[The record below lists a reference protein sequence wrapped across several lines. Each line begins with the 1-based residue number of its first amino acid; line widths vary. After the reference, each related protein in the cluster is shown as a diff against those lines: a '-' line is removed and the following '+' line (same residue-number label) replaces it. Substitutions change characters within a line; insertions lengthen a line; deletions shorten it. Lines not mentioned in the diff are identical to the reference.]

1 MLNLIIVGY
10 GKMGKLIEQKALE
23 GGHKVSALVDPFATG
38 ESSLS
43 GVKVCHSVADIHPA
57 ALSSEDGSTVAIEF
71 TRPDTAVANI
81 AALAAL
87 KVPTVVGTTGWY
99 ERLPEVERVVE
110 AAGSALLYA
119 SNFSIGVNL
128 FYRVAAY
135 TASLVSLFDGY
146 DVGGLE
152 IHHNKKA
159 DSPSGTA
166 KTLADWVGAATQ
178 GKKQTAVWDKLNRP
192 PTPDELHFASLRVGS
207 VPGIH
212 SVIFDSASDTIELR
226 HSARNREGF
235 ATGALFAAEWLV
247 TNHSGVFTID
257 DALAGV
263 LPNFD

>member
-1 MLNLIIVGY
+1 MLNIIIVGY
-10 GKMGKLIEQKALE
+10 GKMGRLIEQKALE
-23 GGHKVSALVDPFATG
+23 AGHKVCALVDPFATG
-38 ESSLS
+38 ESVPSAA
-43 GVKVCHSVADIHPA
+43 KFYQSVADISPA
-57 ALSSEDGSTVAIEF
+57 ALRNENGSTVAIEF

-81 AALAAL
+81 TALAAL

-128 FYRVAAY
+128 FYRIAAY
-135 TASLVSLFDGY
+135 TALLVRLFDDY
-146 DVGGLE
+146 DVGGFE

-166 KTLADWVGAATQ
+166 KTLVDWIGAATQ
-178 GKKQTAVWDKLNRP
+178 GKKQTAVWDKLDRP
-192 PTPDELHFASLRVGS
+192 PKPDELHFASLRVGS

-212 SVIFDSASDTIELR
+212 SVIFDSAADTIELR

-235 ATGALFAAEWLV
+235 AAGALFAAEWLAA
-247 TNHSGVFTID
+247 NRSGVFTID
-257 DALAGV
+257 DALSGV

>member
-1 MLNLIIVGY
+1 
-10 GKMGKLIEQKALE
+10 
-23 GGHKVSALVDPFATG
+23 
-38 ESSLS
+38 
-43 GVKVCHSVADIHPA
+43 
-57 ALSSEDGSTVAIEF
+57 
-71 TRPDTAVANI
+71 
-81 AALAAL
+81 
-87 KVPTVVGTTGWY
+87 
-99 ERLPEVERVVE
+99 VERAVE
-110 AAGSALLYA
+110 AAASSLLYA

-146 DVGGLE
+146 DVGGFE

-166 KTLADWVGAATQ
+166 KTLADWVGAATH
-178 GKKQTAVWDKLNRP
+178 GRKQTAVWDKLDRP

-235 ATGALFAAEWLV
+235 AAGALFAAGWLAA
-247 TNHSGVFTID
+247 NPSGVFTID
-257 DALAGV
+257 DALAGM
-263 LPNFD
+263 LPVV